1 MRSAVG
7 CGRGRGRGHPTEIDD
22 DDGAPGSG
30 GVERELP
37 ETPTNIKLGHSL

>member
-7 CGRGRGRGHPTEIDD
+7 CGRGRGHPTEIDD

-30 GVERELP
+30 GVEKELP
-37 ETPTNIKLGHSL
+37 ETPTNIKLGHYL